1 MQKIIIGRIIYE
13 IIHDYFLSFLSH
25 LDNFRQFLGSIS
37 PDLDAEETDSQNMVQ
52 NLVLMCVSNFFLA
65 FTDIFPLFFI
75 FFSLIYVGCIENNHL

>member
-37 PDLDAEETDSQNMVQ
+37 PDLDAEETDCQNMVQ

-65 FTDIFPLFFI
+65 STDIFPFCFI
-75 FFSLIYVGCIENNHL
+75 FFSLIYVGCIENNH

>member
-37 PDLDAEETDSQNMVQ
+37 PDLDAEETDSQNMVL
-52 NLVLMCVSNFFLA
+52 NLVLMCVSDFF
-65 FTDIFPLFFI
+65 FGTQIIFYFFFI
-75 FFSLIYVGCIENNHL
+75 FFSKIYVGCIENNH

>member
-52 NLVLMCVSNFFLA
+52 NLVLMCVSDFFWLADNFR
-65 FTDIFPLFFI
+65 FFFS
-75 FFSLIYVGCIENNHL
+75 FFSL

>member
-37 PDLDAEETDSQNMVQ
+37 PDLDAEETTDSQNMVQ
-52 NLVLMCVSNFFLA
+52 KLVLMYVSDFF
-65 FTDIFPLFFI
+65 FGWQIIFHFFS
-75 FFSLIYVGCIENNHL
+75 FFSL

>member
-52 NLVLMCVSNFFLA
+52 NLVLMCVSDFLGALQIFFHFFHFFL
-65 FTDIFPLFFI
+65 FDLCR
-75 FFSLIYVGCIENNHL
+75 LHRK

>member
-37 PDLDAEETDSQNMVQ
+37 PDLDAEETDSQNMVL
-52 NLVLMCVSNFFLA
+52 NLVLMCVSDFFLGMQ
-65 FTDIFPLFFI
+65 IFFHFFS
-75 FFSLIYVGCIENNHL
+75 FFSL